1 MHLFGDHDGVLSPI
15 LLTPASLRLSTLSS
29 LRGKRVKRTGFIA
42 VGFSQRITGRQH
54 TPALAKIDNA
64 VFG

>member
-42 VGFSQRITGRQH
+42 VGFSNG
-54 TPALAKIDNA
+54 
-64 VFG
+64 